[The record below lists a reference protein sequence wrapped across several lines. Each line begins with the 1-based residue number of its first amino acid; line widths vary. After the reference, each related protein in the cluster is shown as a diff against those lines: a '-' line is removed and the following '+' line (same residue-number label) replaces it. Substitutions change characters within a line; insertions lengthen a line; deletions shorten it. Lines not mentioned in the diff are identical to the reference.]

1 MTETLL
7 CVRRLTARCVQSD
20 LNPAAEQVPAYLL
33 GNNYTVTKASGA
45 QNWLVASQR
54 RCGSDPGGLLRRRER
69 QELRAEALVRHDGRA
84 DFQTHRRAWCASP
97 FCLFKHVAN
106 ENVCGAAAVKS
117 YPYKE
122 LAEWVQGATMIMHLK
137 KSEKKEMISCA

>member
-1 MTETLL
+1 MGLSPVAAMSWALL
-7 CVRRLTARCVQSD
+7 TMVDCCL
-20 LNPAAEQVPAYLL
+20 
-33 GNNYTVTKASGA
+33 
-45 QNWLVASQR
+45 
-54 RCGSDPGGLLRRRER
+54 RRER

-97 FCLFKHVAN
+97 FCLFKHIAN